1 MTPQEFIQK
10 WQGHALTER
19 ASAQS
24 HFNDLCKLVGE
35 KSPVEADRTGE
46 EYAFEKGVSKTG
58 GGEGFADVW
67 KRGHFAFEYKKTKSN
82 LDKALEQLTRYAS
95 ALENPPLHVACDT
108 NRFKIVTAWTNT
120 VPKVYEFAL
129 ADIGAPENLKLL
141 HALFSDPNSLRPQK
155 TRASLTKE
163 AADKFSAIVER
174 LQHRNQ
180 DREAVAHFVNQLV
193 FCFFAEDVK
202 LLPEDYFT
210 KLLHTASKR
219 PKDAKKMLDGL
230 FAAMDRGGT
239 HGIEDIAHF
248 NGGLFDGRPSLELDH
263 GDIGLLAALGSMDWS
278 LIDPMI
284 FGTLFE
290 RFLDPDKRAQ
300 IGAHYTDETK
310 IMMIVEPVV
319 MRPLLAEWAQV
330 KARIAALLDGTV
342 KPGKGRISGRTLKPL
357 EAAEAERGLFL
368 DRLRSLRILDPAC
381 GSGNF
386 LYLALHAVKDI
397 ENRAI
402 LETEAMGLSSQLRQV
417 GPEILL
423 GIEINPYAAELAQ
436 TTVWIGYI
444 QWKIRNAVFGADI
457 PILKKLNNIE
467 CRDALVTRLSD
478 ADGNEMFVEAVWPE
492 AEFIVGNPPFLGGKK
507 LIADLGASYT
517 ETLRKT
523 YAGRVDRFSDLVCW
537 WFEKARAQITAKKT
551 KRAGL
556 VSTNSIRGGANR
568 RTLDKLAL
576 DTRVFE
582 AWSDEP
588 WVVDGAAVRVS
599 IICFEAADGKAP
611 AFPLAVKVDAE
622 RTDGGG
628 AGSAEGA
635 ESGRSASS
643 APTASSSPPPSVGS
657 AATFPARGKAGAT
670 PLTRLDGREVE
681 QIFSDL
687 TAGLSD
693 LTHAKR
699 LRENDLAA
707 FIGVQKTGPFDIDDK
722 QAISMLCD
730 PVNVNGRPNSDVI
743 KPYVNGSDIVRGW
756 RRNWIVDFG
765 LRTEDAARQYE
776 NPFEYSWREVRPVR
790 LKNSEA
796 VARDKWWVFWRPRPE
811 LSQANAGLARFIA
824 TPRVSKHRIFDWQ
837 SPAVCLDS
845 AAIAIARDDDTAFG
859 ILHSRFHEAWSL
871 RLGTWLGVGNDPRY
885 TPTTTFE
892 TFPFP
897 QGLTPDIKAADYADD
912 PRAER
917 IAAAARE
924 LDEKRLKWLNPPD
937 LVDIVPEIIP
947 TAVPGEAP
955 VKYPDRILPKN
966 AEAAQKLQERTLTK
980 LYNARPQ
987 WLASLHEALDRA
999 VAAAYGW
1006 PEDISTD
1013 EALARLLA
1021 LNLERAAAGR

>member
-35 KSPVEADRTGE
+35 KNPIEADRTGE
-46 EYAFEKGVSKTG
+46 DYAFEKGVSKTG

-120 VPKVYEFAL
+120 LPKVYEFAL

-141 HALFSDPNSLRPQK
+141 RALFSDPNSLRPQK

-230 FAAMDRGGT
+230 FAAMDQGGT

-310 IMMIVEPVV
+310 IMMIVEPVI
-319 MRPLLAEWAQV
+319 MRPLLAEWAEV
-330 KARIAALLDGTV
+330 KARIAGLLDGSV
-342 KPGKGRISGRTLKPL
+342 KPGKGKITGRALKPL

-397 ENRAI
+397 ENRVI
-402 LETEAMGLSSQLRQV
+402 LETEAMGLSNQLRQV
-417 GPEILL
+417 GPEVLL

-467 CRDALVTRLSD
+467 CRDALVTRLAD
-478 ADGNEMFVEAVWPE
+478 ADGKEMFVEAVWPE
-492 AEFIVGNPPFLGGKK
+492 AEFIVGNPPFLGGNKFRRK
-507 LIADLGASYT
+507 IGGP
-517 ETLRKT
+517 ETDALRAV
-523 YAGRVDRFSDLVCW
+523 YANKVPSTCDLVTH
-537 WFEKARAQITAKKT
+537 WFYKAHSMLEKGSSQTCGFVATSAI
-551 KRAGL
+551 RAGNNL
-556 VSTNSIRGGANR
+556 TF
-568 RTLDKLAL
+568 LDELA
-576 DTRVFE
+576 DDFCIFE
-582 AWSDEP
+582 AWDDEP
-588 WVVDGAAVRVS
+588 WILDGASVRVS
-599 IICFEAADGKAP
+599 LICFSKAKTKN
-611 AFPLAVKVDAE
+611 LRLNSEKVD
-622 RTDGGG
+622 
-628 AGSAEGA
+628 
-635 ESGRSASS
+635 
-643 APTASSSPPPSVGS
+643 
-657 AATFPARGKAGAT
+657 
-670 PLTRLDGREVE
+670 
-681 QIFSDL
+681 QINSDL
-687 TAGLSD
+687 TSFAFGGFAQAKPLKENSD
-693 LTHAKR
+693 ISFQGSKKVGNFEISGELAR
-699 LRENDLAA
+699 YLIRE
-707 FIGVQKTGPFDIDDK
+707 P
-722 QAISMLCD
+722 LC
-730 PVNVNGRPNSDVI
+730 VNRRSNSDVVRRSWLSTDFMSRDRDMWI
-743 KPYVNGSDIVRGW
+743 LDFGVAMPEAAAAEYEAPYRLVVDQVKEKRTGNSRESRSAKWWLHGDPQPRMRSKISALKTYIVTPEVHNFRLFALADSRVLPDCKIIVIAIEGYLALGILTSKFHVEWSKYNGGVRGE
-756 RRNWIVDFG
+756 G
-765 LRTEDAARQYE
+765 RT
-776 NPFEYSWREVRPVR
+776 
-790 LKNSEA
+790 
-796 VARDKWWVFWRPRPE
+796 
-811 LSQANAGLARFIA
+811 
-824 TPRVSKHRIFDWQ
+824 
-837 SPAVCLDS
+837 
-845 AAIAIARDDDTAFG
+845 
-859 ILHSRFHEAWSL
+859 
-871 RLGTWLGVGNDPRY
+871 Y

-897 QGLTPDIKAADYADD
+897 QGLTPDIAAADYAED
-912 PRAER
+912 PRAAR
-917 IAAAARE
+917 IAAAAKE
-924 LDEKRLKWLNPPD
+924 LDGKRLKWLNPPD

-947 TAVPGEAP
+947 TAAPGEEP
-955 VKYPDRILPKN
+955 VKYPDRMLPKS
-966 AEAAQKLQERTLTK
+966 AEAAQKLAERTLTK

-987 WLASLHEALDRA
+987 WLASLHEELDRA

-1006 PEDISTD
+1006 PEDIETD